1 MSKDLLQITPLTW
14 SAADGMEAGTNG
26 FHGVNTNPMRK
37 VVVLG
42 GRSEP
47 VMGPAGWAEK
57 KVVDGK
63 AVRVGDSKW
72 LLGGKLGDGHG
83 GGNMHPIDDNFWYF
97 NIEENVGRRLRAWGG
112 RQ

>member
-26 FHGVNTNPMRK
+26 FLGVKTNPMRK
-37 VVVLG
+37 AVVLG

-63 AVRVGDSKW
+63 VVRVGDSKW

-83 GGNMHPIDDNFWYF
+83 GNMHPIDDKFSYF
-97 NIEENVGRRLRAWGG
+97 NIDENVGRRLRAWGG